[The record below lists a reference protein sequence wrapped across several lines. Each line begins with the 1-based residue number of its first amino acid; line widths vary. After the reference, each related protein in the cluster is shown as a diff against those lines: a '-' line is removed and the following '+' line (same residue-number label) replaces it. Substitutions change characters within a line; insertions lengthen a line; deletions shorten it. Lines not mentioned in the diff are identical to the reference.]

1 MALRS
6 VHCASLVADE
16 VDRFDGQALRAAVL
30 MLGTPP
36 GVERRLLL
44 SVQCDETGVWAH
56 CALAPGVAL
65 VLAQQLTQHA
75 QACISGGT
83 DD

>member
-1 MALRS
+1 MALRL
-6 VHCASLVADE
+6 VPAASLFADE
-16 VDRFDGQALRAAVL
+16 VDRFDAQALRAAVL
-30 MLGTPP
+30 MLDAPP
-36 GVERRLLL
+36 GVERQLLL

-75 QACISGGT
+75 QACISGGAN
-83 DD
+83 D